1 MPPLLPT
8 SLEPWNPIKF
18 HSAKGIFERDLWEC
32 RVYFAGGC
40 PSYVNDLGLRVGYT
54 FLGTVMPA
62 NFKNFLL
69 KLSRFK
75 LLRTNMERQEGPY
88 RESR

>member
-1 MPPLLPT
+1 MLPLLPT

-40 PSYVNDLGLRVGYT
+40 PSYVNDLGLRVRGWGLGYT

-62 NFKNFLL
+62 NSQNFLL
-69 KLSRFK
+69 KLPRF
-75 LLRTNMERQEGPY
+75 
-88 RESR
+88 